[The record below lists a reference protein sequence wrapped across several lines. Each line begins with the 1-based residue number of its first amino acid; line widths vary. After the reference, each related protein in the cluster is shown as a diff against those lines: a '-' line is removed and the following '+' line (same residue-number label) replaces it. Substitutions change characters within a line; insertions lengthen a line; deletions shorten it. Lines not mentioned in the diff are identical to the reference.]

1 MRKQRITPPAGAT
14 TVAVTATAT
23 AAVSTAAT
31 DAARAAL
38 RSALLEARAALPD
51 RAERA
56 AVLANRV
63 ARWLNTMP
71 LARLGF
77 FWPIRSEP
85 DLAPVVA
92 RWLAADAGRRAA
104 LPVVEGDRLAF
115 APWTP
120 GMALQ
125 PGRFDIPVPPG
136 EARLSPQLMLIP
148 CVGFDDARFRLGY
161 GGGFYDRTLGA
172 LALRP
177 VMVGVAFDCG
187 RVSSID
193 PQPHDIRLDLVITE
207 SGVL

>member
-1 MRKQRITPPAGAT
+1 MATMRKQTITPPAG
-14 TVAVTATAT
+14 
-23 AAVSTAAT
+23 STAAT
-31 DAARAAL
+31 SSATDAPRAAL
-38 RSALLEARAALPD
+38 RSALLEARVALAD

-56 AVLANRV
+56 VVLANRV

-77 FWPIRSEP
+77 FWPIRGEP

-92 RWLAADAGRRAA
+92 RWLAADAKRRAA

-120 GMALQ
+120 GMTLQ

-136 EARLSPQLMLIP
+136 TARLTPQLMLIP
-148 CVGFDDARFRLGY
+148 CVGFDDARYRLGY

-172 LALRP
+172 LAVRP

-187 RVSSID
+187 RVTSID

>member
-1 MRKQRITPPAGAT
+1 MATMRKQTITPPAG
-14 TVAVTATAT
+14 
-23 AAVSTAAT
+23 STAAT
-31 DAARAAL
+31 SSATDAPRAAL
-38 RSALLEARAALPD
+38 RSALLEARVALAD

-56 AVLANRV
+56 VVLANRV

-77 FWPIRSEP
+77 FWPIRGEP

-92 RWLAADAGRRAA
+92 RWLAADAKRRAA

-115 APWTP
+115 APWMP

-136 EARLSPQLMLIP
+136 TARLTPQLMLIP
-148 CVGFDDARFRLGY
+148 CVGFDDARYRLGY

-172 LALRP
+172 LAVRP

-187 RVSSID
+187 RVTSID

>member
-1 MRKQRITPPAGAT
+1 MRKQTITPPVGST
-14 TVAVTATAT
+14 T
-23 AAVSTAAT
+23 AAVSAT
-31 DAARAAL
+31 DAPRAAL
-38 RSALLEARAALPD
+38 RSALLDARAALAD

-56 AVLANRV
+56 GVIANRV
-63 ARWLNTMP
+63 ARWLNTVP
-71 LARLGF
+71 LTRLGF
-77 FWPIRSEP
+77 FWPIRGEP

-92 RWLAADAGRRAA
+92 RWLAADAKRRAA

-136 EARLSPQLMLIP
+136 AARLSPQLMLIP
-148 CVGFDDARFRLGY
+148 CVGFDDARYRLGY

-172 LALRP
+172 LAVRP

-187 RVSSID
+187 RVSSIE

-207 SGVL
+207 SGAL

>member
-1 MRKQRITPPAGAT
+1 MRKQTITPPAG
-14 TVAVTATAT
+14 
-23 AAVSTAAT
+23 STAAT
-31 DAARAAL
+31 SSATDAPRAAL
-38 RSALLEARAALPD
+38 RSALLEARVALAD

-56 AVLANRV
+56 VVLANRV

-77 FWPIRSEP
+77 FWPIRGEP

-92 RWLAADAGRRAA
+92 RWLAADAKRRAA

-120 GMALQ
+120 GMTLQ

-136 EARLSPQLMLIP
+136 TARLTPQLMLIP
-148 CVGFDDARFRLGY
+148 CVGFDDARYRLGY

-172 LALRP
+172 LAVRP

-187 RVSSID
+187 RVTSID

>member
-1 MRKQRITPPAGAT
+1 MRKQTTTPPAGSPKE
-14 TVAVTATAT
+14 AVTATDASR
-23 AAVSTAAT
+23 AALRAALL
-31 DAARAAL
+31 DARAAL
-38 RSALLEARAALPD
+38 AD

-56 AVLANRV
+56 TVLANRV

-71 LARLGF
+71 LTRLGF
-77 FWPIRSEP
+77 FWPIRGEP

-92 RWLAADAGRRAA
+92 RWLAADTKRHAA
-104 LPVVEGDRLAF
+104 LPVVEADHLVF

-136 EARLSPQLMLIP
+136 TARLSPQLMLIP
-148 CVGFDDARFRLGY
+148 CVGCDDARYRLGY

-172 LALRP
+172 LAVRP

-187 RVSSID
+187 RVNSID